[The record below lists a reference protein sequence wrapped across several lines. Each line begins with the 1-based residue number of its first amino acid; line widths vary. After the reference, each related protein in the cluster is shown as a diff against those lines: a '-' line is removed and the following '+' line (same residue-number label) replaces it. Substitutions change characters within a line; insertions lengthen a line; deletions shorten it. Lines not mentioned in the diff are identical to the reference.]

1 MVFRSSRSLLLAI
14 AVWAAASIPCA
25 SSPAA
30 AQSEKP
36 AAPAP
41 APEVDPFYSGLLRD
55 GAYAYDRGEFAAAV
69 RDLRLACF
77 GYLDQPVLLTGC
89 LTRLGAAQAKAADAD
104 GFAETF
110 RRVIGLEEQFG
121 GYRQA
126 EVPAEVRAAFEERT
140 AAAMPPATLAQV
152 PVFAGLA
159 LRKIE
164 SQLAAMPVKQRRKEL
179 EARAQKEPQTALWQL
194 LLAEADLAEGQA
206 APALERARRAATLAP
221 QDPRALCV
229 RGLALARAERCPE
242 AVADLQPC
250 ARSRRETPYAAALL
264 GCWAAAGDWGKADEL
279 VRALPPE
286 VARDR
291 QIAGL
296 AQRVQK
302 GLAGAQATAAAQPAG
317 RLQTPAARP
326 PAGAK
331 QTPVNPRETTA
342 SPAKPTAAPAPQVP
356 LAEGLERVRRLLAT
370 GVQEELREG
379 LTLARELADA
389 NPGSRE
395 AQHLAA
401 EAAYR
406 SARWQDA
413 AAYFKRGGDP
423 GDARP
428 ELLFYLAVA
437 LYESGERDAAASALE
452 RSLPNL
458 ERTPYVDAYAKRIL
472 RPRTSG
478 GTGGR

>member
-1 MVFRSSRSLLLAI
+1 MVLRSPRSSLVLAI
-14 AVWAAASIPCA
+14 AVWATASIPCA
-25 SSPAA
+25 SLPAA

-55 GAYAYDRGEFAAAV
+55 GAYAYDRGEFAAAA

-89 LTRLGAAQAKAADAD
+89 LTRLGAAQAKANDAD

-110 RRVIGLEEQFG
+110 RRVVELEERFG

-140 AAAMPPATLAQV
+140 AAAMPAATLAQV

-159 LRKIE
+159 LRKVE
-164 SQLAAMPVKQRRKEL
+164 GQLAALPAKQRRKEL
-179 EARAQKEPQTALWQL
+179 EARVQKEPQTALWHV
-194 LLAEADLAEGQA
+194 LLAELDLAEGQA
-206 APALERARRAATLAP
+206 APGLERARRAATLAP

-250 ARSRRETPYAAALL
+250 ARTRRETAYAAALL
-264 GCWAAAGDWGKADEL
+264 GCWAGAGEWRQADEL
-279 VRALPPE
+279 VRGLPAE

-302 GLAGAQATAAAQPAG
+302 GLAGAQATTAAQPAG
-317 RLQTPAARP
+317 RPPAAAARP

-331 QTPVNPRETTA
+331 QPPAKPRETA
-342 SPAKPTAAPAPQVP
+342 VPAKPTAAPAPQVP
-356 LAEGLERVRRLLAT
+356 LADGLERVRRLLAT

-413 AAYFKRGGDP
+413 ASYFKRGGDP

-437 LYESGERDAAASALE
+437 LYESGEREAAASALE

-472 RPRTSG
+472 RSRTSG

>member
-1 MVFRSSRSLLLAI
+1 VVVFRSLRSCL
-14 AVWAAASIPCA
+14 VFASILCA
-25 SSPAA
+25 SVPAA
-30 AQSEKP
+30 AQEI
-36 AAPAP
+36 
-41 APEVDPFYSGLLRD
+41 DPFYSGLLRD
-55 GAYAYDRGEFAAAV
+55 GAYAYDRGEFAAAT

-77 GYLDQPVLLTGC
+77 GYLEQPVLLTGC
-89 LTRLGAAQAKAADAD
+89 LIRLGAAQAKAADAD

-110 RRVIGLEEQFG
+110 RRVVELEEHFG

-140 AAAMPPATLAQV
+140 AAAMPAATLAQV

-159 LRKIE
+159 LGKIE
-164 SQLAAMPVKQRRKEL
+164 AQLAALPVKQRRKEL
-179 EARAQKEPQTALWQL
+179 EARVQKEPQTALWHV
-194 LLAEADLAEGQA
+194 LLAEVDLAEGQA

-229 RGLALARAERCPE
+229 RGLALARAERCAE

-264 GCWAAAGDWGKADEL
+264 GCWAAAGDWRGADEL

-302 GLAGAQATAAAQPAG
+302 GLA
-317 RLQTPAARP
+317 AARP

-331 QTPVNPRETTA
+331 QTPASPRETTA
-342 SPAKPTAAPAPQVP
+342 PAKPTAAPAPQVP

-370 GVQEELREG
+370 GVQDELREG

-395 AQHLAA
+395 AQHLAG

-413 AAYFKRGGDP
+413 ASYFKRGGDP

-472 RPRTSG
+472 RSRTSG

>member
-1 MVFRSSRSLLLAI
+1 MVFRSLRSCL
-14 AVWAAASIPCA
+14 VFASILCA
-25 SSPAA
+25 SAPAA
-30 AQSEKP
+30 AQEI
-36 AAPAP
+36 
-41 APEVDPFYSGLLRD
+41 DPFYSGLLRD
-55 GAYAYDRGEFAAAV
+55 GAHAYDRGDFAAAA

-77 GYLDQPVLLTGC
+77 GYLDQPVPLAGC
-89 LTRLGAAQAKAADAD
+89 LTRLGAAQAKAGDGD

-110 RRVIGLEEQFG
+110 RRVVEVEERFG

-126 EVPAEVRAAFEERT
+126 EVPAEVREAFEERT
-140 AAAMPPATLAQV
+140 VAAMPPATLAQV
-152 PVFAGLA
+152 PAFAGLA
-159 LRKIE
+159 LRKVE
-164 SQLAAMPVKQRRKEL
+164 GQLAAMPPKQRRKEL
-179 EARAQKEPQTALWQL
+179 EGRVQKEPQTALWHV
-194 LLAEADLAEGQA
+194 LLAELDLAEGQA
-206 APALERARRAATLAP
+206 APGLERARRAATLAP

-250 ARSRRETPYAAALL
+250 ARSRRETAYAAALL
-264 GCWAAAGDWGKADEL
+264 GCWAGAAEWLKADEL

-302 GLAGAQATAAAQPAG
+302 GLAAAQATAATQPAG
-317 RLQTPAARP
+317 RPPAAAART
-326 PAGAK
+326 PAGAR
-331 QTPVNPRETTA
+331 QSPVNPRETA
-342 SPAKPTAAPAPQVP
+342 AAPAKPTAAPAPQVP
-356 LAEGLERVRRLLAT
+356 LAEGLDRVRRLLAT
-370 GVQEELREG
+370 GVQDELRQG

-413 AAYFKRGGDP
+413 ASYFKRGGDP

-472 RPRTSG
+472 RSRTSG
-478 GTGGR
+478 GAGGR

>member
-1 MVFRSSRSLLLAI
+1 MVFRSLRSSL
-14 AVWAAASIPCA
+14 VFASILCA
-25 SSPAA
+25 SVPAA
-30 AQSEKP
+30 AQEI
-36 AAPAP
+36 
-41 APEVDPFYSGLLRD
+41 DPFYSGLLRD
-55 GAYAYDRGEFAAAV
+55 GSHAYDRGEFAAAA

-77 GYLDQPVLLTGC
+77 GYLEQPVPSR
-89 LTRLGAAQAKAADAD
+89 RLPDPPRRGAGQGGRTPTASPRPSAGWSK
-104 GFAETF
+104 
-110 RRVIGLEEQFG
+110 LEERFG

-126 EVPAEVRAAFEERT
+126 EVPAEVREAFEERT
-140 AAAMPPATLAQV
+140 VAAMPPATLAQV
-152 PVFAGLA
+152 PAFAGLA
-159 LRKIE
+159 LRKAE
-164 SQLAAMPVKQRRKEL
+164 GQLAAMPAKQRRKEL
-179 EARAQKEPQTALWQL
+179 EGRVQKEPQTALWHV
-194 LLAEADLAEGQA
+194 LLAELDLAEGQD
-206 APALERARRAATLAP
+206 APGLERARRAATLAP

-250 ARSRRETPYAAALL
+250 ARSRSETAYAAALL
-264 GCWAAAGDWGKADEL
+264 GCWAGAGEWLKADEL

-302 GLAGAQATAAAQPAG
+302 GLAAAQATAAKQPAG
-317 RLQTPAARP
+317 RPPAAATRT
-326 PAGAK
+326 PAGAR

-342 SPAKPTAAPAPQVP
+342 APAKPTAAPAPQVP
-356 LAEGLERVRRLLAT
+356 LAEGLDRVRRLLAT
-370 GVQEELREG
+370 GVQDELRQG

-413 AAYFKRGGDP
+413 ASYFKRGGDP

-428 ELLFYLAVA
+428 ELLFYFAVA

-472 RPRTSG
+472 RSRTSG

>member
-1 MVFRSSRSLLLAI
+1 MVFRSLRSSL
-14 AVWAAASIPCA
+14 VFASILCA
-25 SSPAA
+25 SVPAA
-30 AQSEKP
+30 AQEI
-36 AAPAP
+36 
-41 APEVDPFYSGLLRD
+41 DPFYSGLLRD
-55 GAYAYDRGEFAAAV
+55 GAYAYDRGDFAAAA

-77 GYLDQPVLLTGC
+77 GYLDQPVPLAGC
-89 LTRLGAAQAKAADAD
+89 LTRLGAAQAKAGDGD

-110 RRVIGLEEQFG
+110 RRLVEVEERFG

-140 AAAMPPATLAQV
+140 VAAMPPATLAQV

-164 SQLAAMPVKQRRKEL
+164 AQLAALPAKQRRKEL
-179 EARAQKEPQTALWQL
+179 EARVQKEPQTALWHV
-194 LLAEADLAEGQA
+194 LLAELDLAEGQA
-206 APALERARRAATLAP
+206 APGLERARRAATLAP

-250 ARSRRETPYAAALL
+250 ARSRRETAYAAALL
-264 GCWAAAGDWGKADEL
+264 GCWAGAGEWLKADEL
-279 VRALPPE
+279 VRGLPAE
-286 VARDR
+286 VARER

-302 GLAGAQATAAAQPAG
+302 GLAAAQATAATQPAG
-317 RLQTPAARP
+317 RPPAGAARP

-331 QTPVNPRETTA
+331 QSPAGAKQTPASPRETA
-342 SPAKPTAAPAPQVP
+342 AAPAKPTPAPAPQVP

-370 GVQEELREG
+370 GVQDELREG

-395 AQHLAA
+395 AQHLAG

-413 AAYFKRGGDP
+413 ASYFKRGGDP

-472 RPRTSG
+472 RSRTSG

>member
-1 MVFRSSRSLLLAI
+1 VVFRSLRSSL
-14 AVWAAASIPCA
+14 VFASILCA
-25 SSPAA
+25 SVPAA
-30 AQSEKP
+30 AQ
-36 AAPAP
+36 
-41 APEVDPFYSGLLRD
+41 EVDPFYSGLLRD
-55 GAYAYDRGEFAAAV
+55 GAYAYDRGEFAAAA

-110 RRVIGLEEQFG
+110 RRVVELEERFG

-140 AAAMPPATLAQV
+140 AAAIPAATLAQV

-164 SQLAAMPVKQRRKEL
+164 GQLAALPAKQRRKEL
-179 EARAQKEPQTALWQL
+179 ETRTQKEPQTVLWQL
-194 LLAEADLAEGQA
+194 LLTELDLAEGLN

-250 ARSRRETPYAAALL
+250 ARSRRETAYAAALL
-264 GCWAAAGDWGKADEL
+264 GCWAGAGEWRKADEL
-279 VRALPPE
+279 VRGLPAE

-302 GLAGAQATAAAQPAG
+302 GLAGAQATAA
-317 RLQTPAARP
+317 
-326 PAGAK
+326 
-331 QTPVNPRETTA
+331 
-342 SPAKPTAAPAPQVP
+342 PAKPTAAPAPQVP
-356 LAEGLERVRRLLAT
+356 LADGLERVRRLLAT

-472 RPRTSG
+472 RSRTSG

>member
-1 MVFRSSRSLLLAI
+1 LVVFRSLRSSL
-14 AVWAAASIPCA
+14 VFASILCA
-25 SSPAA
+25 SVPAA
-30 AQSEKP
+30 AQEI
-36 AAPAP
+36 
-41 APEVDPFYSGLLRD
+41 DPFYSGLLRD
-55 GAYAYDRGEFAAAV
+55 GAYAYDRGDFAAAA

-77 GYLDQPVLLTGC
+77 GYLDLPAPLAGC
-89 LTRLGAAQAKAADAD
+89 LTRLGAAQAKASDGD

-110 RRVIGLEEQFG
+110 RRVVELEERFG

-140 AAAMPPATLAQV
+140 AAAIPAATLAQV

-159 LRKIE
+159 LRKVE
-164 SQLAAMPVKQRRKEL
+164 GQLAALPPKQRRKEL
-179 EARAQKEPQTALWQL
+179 EARALKEPQTVLWQL
-194 LLAEADLAEGQA
+194 LLTELDLAEGLN

-250 ARSRRETPYAAALL
+250 ARSRRETAYAAALL
-264 GCWAAAGDWGKADEL
+264 GCWAGAGEWRKADEL
-279 VRALPPE
+279 VRGLPAE

-302 GLAGAQATAAAQPAG
+302 GLAGAQATAATQPAG
-317 RLQTPAARP
+317 RPPAPAA
-326 PAGAK
+326 
-331 QTPVNPRETTA
+331 
-342 SPAKPTAAPAPQVP
+342 PTAAPAAPQLP
-356 LAEGLERVRRLLAT
+356 LADGLERVRRLLAT

-472 RPRTSG
+472 RSRTSG

>member
-1 MVFRSSRSLLLAI
+1 MVFRSLRSSL
-14 AVWAAASIPCA
+14 VFASILCA
-25 SSPAA
+25 SVPAA
-30 AQSEKP
+30 AQEI
-36 AAPAP
+36 
-41 APEVDPFYSGLLRD
+41 DPFYSALLRD
-55 GAYAYDRGEFAAAV
+55 GAYAYDRGEFAAAA

-77 GYLDQPVLLTGC
+77 GYLEQPVLLTGC
-89 LTRLGAAQAKAADAD
+89 LTRLGAAQAKAADGD

-110 RRVIGLEEQFG
+110 RRVVELEERFG

-140 AAAMPPATLAQV
+140 VAAMPPATLAQV

-159 LRKIE
+159 LRKAE
-164 SQLAAMPVKQRRKEL
+164 AQLTALPAKQRRKEL
-179 EARAQKEPQTALWQL
+179 EARVQKEPQTALWHV
-194 LLAEADLAEGQA
+194 LLAELDLAEGQA
-206 APALERARRAATLAP
+206 APGLERARRAATLAP
-221 QDPRALCV
+221 EDPRALCV

-250 ARSRRETPYAAALL
+250 ARSRRETAYAAALL
-264 GCWAAAGDWGKADEL
+264 GCWAGAGEWLKADEL

-286 VARDR
+286 VARER

-302 GLAGAQATAAAQPAG
+302 GLAAAQATAATPPAG
-317 RLQTPAARP
+317 RPPAAAART
-326 PAGAK
+326 PAGAR
-331 QTPVNPRETTA
+331 QPPVNPRETTA
-342 SPAKPTAAPAPQVP
+342 APAKPTAAPAPQVP
-356 LAEGLERVRRLLAT
+356 LAEGLDRVRRLLAT
-370 GVQEELREG
+370 GVQDELRQG

-413 AAYFKRGGDP
+413 ASYFKRGGDP

-437 LYESGERDAAASALE
+437 LYESGEREAAASALE

-472 RPRTSG
+472 RSRTSG
-478 GTGGR
+478 GAGGR